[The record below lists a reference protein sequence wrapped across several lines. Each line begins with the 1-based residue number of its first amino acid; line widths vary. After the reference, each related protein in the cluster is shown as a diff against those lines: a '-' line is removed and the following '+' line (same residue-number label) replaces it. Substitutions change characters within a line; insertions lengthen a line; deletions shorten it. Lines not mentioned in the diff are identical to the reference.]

1 MADTRLKERS
11 LFDPE
16 IMWPAIWDSFRKLR
30 RAT

>member
-16 IMWPAIWDSFRKLR
+16 IIRPAMWESFRKLR
-30 RAT
+30 RST